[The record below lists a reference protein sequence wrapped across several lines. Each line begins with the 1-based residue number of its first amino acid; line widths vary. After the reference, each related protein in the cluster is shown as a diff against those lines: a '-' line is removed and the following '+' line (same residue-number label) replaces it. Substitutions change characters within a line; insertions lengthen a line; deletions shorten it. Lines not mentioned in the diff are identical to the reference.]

1 MLHKSP
7 EVYRLICN
15 ALEEDQA
22 SWDAT
27 SKSLLPAGIVG
38 TAYIV
43 TKGKG
48 ILAGTDVALEVL
60 KTLDS
65 SLSTKPLLETP
76 EGIPLPQGGDGSRIK
91 PGDIIG
97 QIYGSLPSIL
107 AAERTALNF
116 LQRMSGIASV
126 TNKYVELVKDYSV
139 SVVDTR
145 KTLPGFRKLDKYAVE
160 IGGGKNHRL
169 HLGDGILIKDTH
181 IKIMRN
187 RGYSLADIIER
198 AKHNAPY
205 TIKVEI
211 EVESVEDATT
221 AIEAGADLI
230 LLDNMTAEQMSQ
242 VTVLAKNRSLI
253 EASGGINESSIVAI
267 AKAGV
272 DIISIGKLT
281 HSVQALDMS
290 LKIADEI

>member
-27 SKSLLPAGIVG
+27 SKSLLPAGVVG

-43 TKGKG
+43 TKGRG
-48 ILAGTDVALEVL
+48 ILAGTDVALEVF
-60 KTLDS
+60 KILDS
-65 SLSTKPLLETP
+65 SISTKPLLETP
-76 EGIPLPQGGDGSRIK
+76 EGIPLPQGGDGSSIQ
-91 PGDIIG
+91 PGVIIG
-97 QIYGSLPSIL
+97 QIYGSLASIL

-126 TNKYVELVKDYSV
+126 TNKYVELVKDYPV

-187 RGYSLADIIER
+187 RGYSLPDIIAR
-198 AKHNAPY
+198 AKHNAPH
-205 TIKVEI
+205 TVKVEI

-253 EASGGINESSIVAI
+253 EASGGISEASIVSI

-290 LKIADEI
+290 LKIADEV